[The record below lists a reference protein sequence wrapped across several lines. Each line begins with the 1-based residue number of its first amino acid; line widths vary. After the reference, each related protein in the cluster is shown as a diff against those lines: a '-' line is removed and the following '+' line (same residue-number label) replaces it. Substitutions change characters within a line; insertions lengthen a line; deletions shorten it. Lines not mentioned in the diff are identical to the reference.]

1 MSGWELFTWVNVA
14 ILGVGSVVVF
24 VAFVFD
30 LPDLMRRPAAPP
42 EREQERDE
50 G

>member
-24 VAFVFD
+24 VAFVIG
-30 LPDLMRRPAAPP
+30 LPDLMRRPAPPP